1 MVSWAGWS
9 IPCWITPLKIPNV
22 GIDGRY
28 CVLARASKSSSKYH
42 PFGNVASCQPRPYLY
57 VEYSMAR
64 KCLQSC
70 IVNGLQN
77 EYFKFFIFYP
87 ILLHLLYFIRF
98 TNEKCNYLNNRII
111 LIGTEELIFCIWK
124 RFICNW
130 RSLS

>member
-9 IPCWITPLKIPNV
+9 IPRWITPLKIPNV

-70 IVNGLQN
+70 IVNGLRN
-77 EYFKFFIFYP
+77 ECFKFFIFYL
-87 ILLHLLYFIRF
+87 ILLHFVFYSFYQWKNLTVL
-98 TNEKCNYLNNRII
+98 CDYLNNRII
-111 LIGTEELIFCIWK
+111 LIGTEELAFCISK
-124 RFICNW
+124 RFICN
-130 RSLS
+130 

>member
-9 IPCWITPLKIPNV
+9 IPRWITPLKIPNV

-77 EYFKFFIFYP
+77 ECFKFFIFFYS
-87 ILLHLLYFIRF
+87 ILLHFVFYSFYQSKNF
-98 TNEKCNYLNNRII
+98 TVLSDYLNNRII
-111 LIGTEELIFCIWK
+111 LIGIEELIFCIWK
-124 RFICNW
+124 RFIYN
-130 RSLS
+130 